1 MTRDRTKA
9 WPDPCKQEAPA
20 FPLWATGHRPAFLK
34 GCGRWWAVTTIFRD
48 VMIFQKKIHEI
59 YFMVIYF
66 MRLMMMMMI
75 NNQHHHVQKQLQSC
89 LSTGNGQ
96 AHVFRTLCANSLG
109 ICSTK
114 KESSRQLGGEPQ
126 SHLLINIRRHEVTLK
141 FREFLPE
148 RILRLEQNHQ
158 GVHSPGAAC
167 FRTHAQRDLK
177 TLRRH
182 LLELPSTTGKD
193 FVERF
198 LGSTWPSSYY

>member
-1 MTRDRTKA
+1 MTMLLHRRVCSKSKLFPVFVGPFLLRGRGSMTRDRTKA

-114 KESSRQLGGEPQ
+114 KESSRQLGGEQQ
-126 SHLLINIRRHEVTLK
+126 SPPSHQY
-141 FREFLPE
+141 PE
-148 RILRLEQNHQ
+148 
-158 GVHSPGAAC
+158 
-167 FRTHAQRDLK
+167 T
-177 TLRRH
+177 
-182 LLELPSTTGKD
+182 
-193 FVERF
+193 
-198 LGSTWPSSYY
+198 